1 MSSLIREEDDGWNV
15 DTIIP
20 WITAGDRE
28 TFERFRIRVQIN
40 RDELMWP
47 HSKNGQPTIR
57 DNGYSPQK
65 PNKSNTKDVK
75 MLYLGILG
83 LLSSFSLKK
92 NGLYKYKNKN

>member
-1 MSSLIREEDDGWNV
+1 
-15 DTIIP
+15 
-20 WITAGDRE
+20 
-28 TFERFRIRVQIN
+28 
-40 RDELMWP
+40 MWP

-75 MLYLGILG
+75 MFYLGILG

-92 NGLYKYKNKN
+92 NGLYKYKNKNWMNDCCLLEIISFSFHKPSFSYKN